1 MLKENL
7 VLGTDSTMKPET
19 YFDSAL
25 GVDFVPSGKPTL
37 LFKAWLSHGPGSDE
51 DLAFYVGPNAE
62 HSHDVLWLES
72 DYSEGFSAIAWAPRE
87 VLPSE
92 ELSRIL
98 LTTYWQREKEE
109 NESEEPNFTEVL
121 KTEGAALS
129 PKQVNEMAK
138 QIWPEF

>member
-1 MLKENL
+1 
-7 VLGTDSTMKPET
+7 MKPET
-19 YFDSAL
+19 YFDSSSA
-25 GVDFVPSGKPTL
+25 VDFVPAGNPTL

-72 DYSEGFSAIAWAPRE
+72 DYSEGFSAIAWAPKG
-87 VLPSE
+87 VLPSG

-98 LTTYWQREKEE
+98 LKTYWQREKEE

-121 KTEGAALS
+121 KTDGVALS
-129 PKQVNEMAK
+129 PKQVNEIAN